1 MDKQK
6 AADILFEQLEKL
18 PGLKELNPDHQDFEL
33 WKEDCLTIFKE
44 LFPEEKNWQ
53 YNFEWSAYR
62 INRIKMVE
70 EAGFFTEE
78 DKEAY
83 LKGLQTAEVTIK
95 AALRKLELFGIKPQ
109 VKATKTGDKG
119 LTIQITNNVS
129 NQQSISLSVS
139 FDQIIQT
146 IQESN
151 YTEEEKKE
159 AATKVQELQEELK
172 KENPSW
178 EKVKGALVWLLN
190 FSKEIFFKV
199 LPYILDKYTK
209 GV

>member
-6 AADILFEQLEKL
+6 AANILQEQLEKL
-18 PGLKELNPDHQDFEL
+18 SGLKDLNPDHQDFEL
-33 WKEDCLTIFKE
+33 WKEECLTIFKE

-62 INRIKMVE
+62 VNRIKMVE
-70 EAGFFTEE
+70 EAGLFTEE

-129 NQQSISLSVS
+129 NQQSVNLSVS
-139 FDQIIQT
+139 FEEIVQIIQ
-146 IQESN
+146 EST
-151 YTEEEKKE
+151 YSDEEKKE
-159 AATKVQELQEELK
+159 ATTKVQELQEELK
-172 KENPSW
+172 KESPSW
-178 EKVKGALVWLLN
+178 EKVKGVLFWLLN
-190 FSKEIFFKV
+190 FSKEVFLKI
-199 LPYILDKYTK
+199 LPYILDKYTR
-209 GV
+209 GA